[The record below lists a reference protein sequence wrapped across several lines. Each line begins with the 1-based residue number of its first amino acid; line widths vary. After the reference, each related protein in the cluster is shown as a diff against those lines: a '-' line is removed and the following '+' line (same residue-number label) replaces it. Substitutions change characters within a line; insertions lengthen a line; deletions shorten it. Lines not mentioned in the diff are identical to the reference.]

1 MLDTLTAEMFA
12 GRIGERFRFRA
23 NADAAMDVELINAT
37 VLGSPSA
44 VDPGRRKPFSILF
57 RGPLTPVWQQ
67 RIYRVEHD
75 GMGSFELFIVPVG
88 PKNGGMEY
96 EAVFT

>member
-12 GRIGERFRFRA
+12 GRIGERFRLRA
-23 NADAAMDVELINAT
+23 NADATMDVELINAT
-37 VLGSPSA
+37 VLGSASA
-44 VDPGRRKPFSILF
+44 ADPARRKPFSLLF

-75 GMGSFELFIVPVG
+75 GMGSFDLFLVPVG

-96 EAVFT
+96 EAIFT